1 MGLRVS
7 IQVLVSLV
15 FILALI
21 EKGKSELTILNELE
35 SLFNLNAEEYV
46 QFESEEHGRVKRADV
61 SQIRHLYDEARV
73 NPHSQAEKDAILAKH
88 REYRS
93 STTPEASN
101 MEYMVCINK
110 FIPEIYKS
118 SLKVFKS
125 TYVTVILRKN
135 IVYFGTGL

>member
-1 MGLRVS
+1 MGLPAS
-7 IQVLVSLV
+7 IKVLATLV
-15 FILALI
+15 FFLVLI
-21 EKGKSELTILNELE
+21 EKGKSDLTVLNELE

-46 QFESEEHGRVKRADV
+46 QFESEEHRRFRRADV

-101 MEYMVCINK
+101 MEYMVCSIK
-110 FIPEIYKS
+110 FILRS
-118 SLKVFKS
+118 SL
-125 TYVTVILRKN
+125 
-135 IVYFGTGL
+135 